1 MTKAIENRLVWTEI
15 PATDLKRAANFYE
28 TILEAP
34 VTENNAGPQTMMM
47 LPYAG
52 GAVTG
57 TSGHVYEG
65 SPATAGDGITA
76 HLAVNGELDD
86 AMERVKKGGGEVVSE
101 VIFIPAG
108 SFFYAKDTEGNSL
121 GIFKN

>member
-1 MTKAIENRLVWTEI
+1 MTNAIENRLVWTEI
-15 PATDLKRAANFYE
+15 PAIDLKRAANFYE
-28 TILEAP
+28 TILEAS
-34 VTENNAGPQTMMM
+34 VTENNAGPQTIMM

-52 GAVTG
+52 GNGTG

-65 SPATAGDGITA
+65 SPATEGDGITA